1 MTNFEQYGF
10 WLTLLYIVVR
20 DGVLPLS
27 NKLIPAKVEQQ
38 AEKEKREIAVEERE
52 ATALEQ
58 IGQALTASNL
68 RMSNLET
75 GQNAMIQTLHAQSEA
90 MILQN
95 ERLTHLA
102 NQQEEHIRVSNEA
115 VMSMMIKTKTMP
127 RKRQIV

>member
-38 AEKEKREIAVEERE
+38 VQKEQREIAVEERE
-52 ATALEQ
+52 ASALEQ

-90 MILQN
+90 LAIL
-95 ERLTHLA
+95 
-102 NQQEEHIRVSNEA
+102 VD
-115 VMSMMIKTKTMP
+115 
-127 RKRQIV
+127 RKRSNRVT

>member
-1 MTNFEQYGF
+1 MTGFEQYGF

-38 AEKEKREIAVEERE
+38 VEKEKREIAVEERE
-52 ATALEQ
+52 ASALEQ

-90 MILQN
+90 
-95 ERLTHLA
+95 LA
-102 NQQEEHIRVSNEA
+102 VL
-115 VMSMMIKTKTMP
+115 VD
-127 RKRQIV
+127 RKRSNRVT

>member
-90 MILQN
+90 
-95 ERLTHLA
+95 LA
-102 NQQEEHIRVSNEA
+102 VL
-115 VMSMMIKTKTMP
+115 VD
-127 RKRQIV
+127 RKRSNRVT

>member
-10 WLTLLYIVVR
+10 WFTLLYIVVR

-90 MILQN
+90 LAIL
-95 ERLTHLA
+95 
-102 NQQEEHIRVSNEA
+102 VD
-115 VMSMMIKTKTMP
+115 
-127 RKRQIV
+127 RKRSNRVT

>member
-90 MILQN
+90 LAIL
-95 ERLTHLA
+95 
-102 NQQEEHIRVSNEA
+102 VD
-115 VMSMMIKTKTMP
+115 
-127 RKRQIV
+127 RKRSNRVT

>member
-58 IGQALTASNL
+58 IGQALTASNV

-75 GQNAMIQTLHAQSEA
+75 GQSTIMQTLHTQSEA
-90 MILQN
+90 LAIL
-95 ERLTHLA
+95 
-102 NQQEEHIRVSNEA
+102 VD
-115 VMSMMIKTKTMP
+115 
-127 RKRQIV
+127 RKRSNRVT

>member
-38 AEKEKREIAVEERE
+38 AEKEQREIAVEERE
-52 ATALEQ
+52 ASALEQ

-90 MILQN
+90 LAIL
-95 ERLTHLA
+95 
-102 NQQEEHIRVSNEA
+102 VD
-115 VMSMMIKTKTMP
+115 
-127 RKRQIV
+127 RKRSNRVT